1 MGFVTIRDVAQ
12 EAGVSIATVSQ
23 VLHGKGRFSNKT
35 KTLVLNTVDDL
46 GYIPDSRAQAIRAS
60 DSKMVGLL
68 VPDLRNRYFADLVS
82 SVEGILYESGYNTLI
97 GTSAENVE
105 RQDSFIT
112 NILGQR
118 FDGLIVI
125 PQGEKSDGLK
135 ALVKRKLPTVFVD
148 RRVPGMDT
156 IPYVVS
162 DPRPGLEE
170 AMSTLRANGHRKIA
184 YLAHPSLKSFS
195 LNERAEAFKALSPDF
210 FGDGGALTLS
220 SDGTGASLEAA
231 LNRITEF
238 GATALIF
245 GYSPD
250 AISCLGIFHDRGIR
264 IGSQMSLVSFDDID
278 VFNLMTP
285 RISIISQ
292 QAGHMGRRGVDM
304 LLELIRNGVTGL
316 GPMLSIPT
324 IFVQRESVGKIQDSD
339 SRT

>member
-12 EAGVSIATVSQ
+12 KAGVSIATVSQ
-23 VLHGKGRFSNKT
+23 ILHGKGRFSKKT
-35 KTLVLNTVDDL
+35 KKLVMNTVDAL
-46 GYIPDSRAQAIRAS
+46 GYIPDSRAQAIRMS

-82 SVEGILYESGYNTLI
+82 SMENILYEEGFNTLI
-97 GTSAENVE
+97 GTSAESVE

-118 FDGLIVI
+118 FDGLIII
-125 PQGEKSDGLK
+125 PQGVESAGLK
-135 ALVKRKLPTVFVD
+135 ALVKRNIPTVFVD

-162 DPRPGLEE
+162 DPRPGLVE
-170 AMSTLRANGHRKIA
+170 AMRALYADGHRKIA

-195 LNERAEAFKALSPDF
+195 LNERAEAFKKLSPQF
-210 FGDGGALTLS
+210 FGKSGSLILS
-220 SDGTGASLEAA
+220 SDGKNGSLEME
-231 LNRITEF
+231 LNRIEEF

-250 AISCLGIFHDRGIR
+250 AISCLGIFHDRGIK
-264 IGSQMSLVSFDDID
+264 IGSCMSLISFDDID

-292 QAGHMGRRGVDM
+292 QAEKMGRRGVEM
-304 LLELIRNGVTGL
+304 LLELIRNGVSGM
-316 GPMLSIPT
+316 GAMVSIPT
-324 IFVQRESVGKIQDSD
+324 IFIHRESVGPAPASASHD
-339 SRT
+339 